1 MSKILVE
8 TSTKLVKYAFDD
20 DHSVTLD
27 SEKCVA
33 VATEHRKKLIIL
45 DMNSSNSSIITGV
58 TVPSGTDVEG
68 DGSTARWYGNKYTYD
83 SGTWTKV
90 SGWEDAPK
98 GYQMN
103 DRFWNGKQYNNK
115 GGIN

>member
-8 TSTKLVKYAFDD
+8 TATKLVKYAFDD
-20 DHSVTLD
+20 DHTVTLD

-33 VATEHRKKLIIL
+33 EATEHRKKLIIL

-90 SGWEDAPK
+90 SGWEDVE
-98 GYQMN
+98 GMN
-103 DRFWNGKQYNNK
+103 DRFWQGK
-115 GGIN
+115 

>member
-90 SGWEDAPK
+90 SGWEDDPK

>member
-20 DHSVTLD
+20 DHTVTLD

-33 VATEHRKKLIIL
+33 DATSDRKKLIIL
-45 DMNSSNSSIITGV
+45 DLNSSNSSIITGV
-58 TVPSGTDVEG
+58 TVPSGTSNES

-90 SGWEDAPK
+90 SDWEDK
-98 GYQMN
+98 SGMN
-103 DRFWNGKQYNNK
+103 DGFWLGKQYNNK